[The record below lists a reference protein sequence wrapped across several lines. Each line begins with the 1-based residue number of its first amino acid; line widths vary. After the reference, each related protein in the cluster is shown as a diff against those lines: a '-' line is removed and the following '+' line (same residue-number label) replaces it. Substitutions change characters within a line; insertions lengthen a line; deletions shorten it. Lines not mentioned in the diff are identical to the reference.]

1 MYKVVK
7 LLAASLGASFS
18 LQPPADRQWGA
29 IKIKGFLPPPVITVI
44 SSQSFIFTD
53 GKKFWDG
60 MMGLVYDDKV
70 DAAVGTIFYLK
81 VVNIRIA
88 KYTFEKISSRI
99 ECPSQSLTFPL

>member
-1 MYKVVK
+1 MYIDKSGQVRLFGIMYKVVK
-7 LLAASLGASFS
+7 LLASSLGASFS

-29 IKIKGFLPPPVITVI
+29 IKIKGFLPPSVI
-44 SSQSFIFTD
+44 SSQSLIFTD

-81 VVNIRIA
+81 VNI
-88 KYTFEKISSRI
+88 KYQNTNMHFEKI
-99 ECPSQSLTFPL
+99 